1 MTDCK
6 YAVRRRFV
14 AADHQPISRSA
25 EALGCSTGTCTGTCI
40 PAQVP
45 PGPCGARRDLRCW
58 GGLDRVKTKL
68 KQNPWRER
76 PYPRTPAPTSAPL
89 PAAPSRTMARTKKR
103 PVGGSTGGPTAGS
116 PAPSSVRSTR
126 SRTCGDSPINLE
138 SPSPLASAPA
148 PAQDGAAWGHEPL
161 EKLPEQGQQATQ
173 GMGSGG
179 GLALVFWYGA
189 LVGVRPVC
197 ELVRLSASLSVE
209 FYTCNIKP
217 KTKLVQYLR
226 STCTGTCTGFG
237 GSGPARPCT
246 LWSNLA

>member
-1 MTDCK
+1 MRLF
-6 YAVRRRFV
+6 AVC
-14 AADHQPISRSA
+14 AARV
-25 EALGCSTGTCTGTCI
+25 CTGSEAAET
-40 PAQVP
+40 V
-45 PGPCGARRDLRCW
+45 LE
-58 GGLDRVKTKL
+58 RVDK
-68 KQNPWRER
+68 PE
-76 PYPRTPAPTSAPL
+76 
-89 PAAPSRTMARTKKR
+89 
-103 PVGGSTGGPTAGS
+103 
-116 PAPSSVRSTR
+116 
-126 SRTCGDSPINLE
+126 
-138 SPSPLASAPA
+138 
-148 PAQDGAAWGHEPL
+148 
-161 EKLPEQGQQATQ
+161 PEQGQQATQ